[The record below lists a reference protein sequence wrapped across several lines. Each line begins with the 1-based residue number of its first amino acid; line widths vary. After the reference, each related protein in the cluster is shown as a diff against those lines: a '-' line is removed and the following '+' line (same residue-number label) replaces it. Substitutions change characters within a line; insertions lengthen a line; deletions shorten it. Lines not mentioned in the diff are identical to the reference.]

1 MAGKDKLLLK
11 EACYCMAAAT
21 AGRLP
26 AKSKVNLSLVEKVHS
41 R

>member
-1 MAGKDKLLLK
+1 MAGVDKLLLK
-11 EACYCMAAAT
+11 ETCYCMVAT

-26 AKSKVNLSLVEKVHS
+26 VKSKVNLSLVGKVHS